1 MKFYWII
8 LILSIFVMII
18 LLNADQSCDFYKHGG
33 HHSGENREREDRE
46 NREREDRERREERE
60 LKEQEPR
67 TIFTE
72 KEIADLQGAS
82 VGGKMNC
89 TVCVPCLQPV
99 KACHSL
105 CRLCNSMCQPSA
117 CNIRPTEK
125 PNILNSI
132 TDTRLRKE
140 GPSNE

>member
-1 MKFYWII
+1 MTLVII
-8 LILSIFVMII
+8 TAV
-18 LLNADQSCDFYKHGG
+18 LLVYNTFQSFQSCDGYKHG
-33 HHSGENREREDRE
+33 HRSGEKSERDKHDEREDRE
-46 NREREDRERREERE
+46 NRELR
-60 LKEQEPR
+60 EQEPR

-72 KEIADLQGAS
+72 QEIADLKGAS

-89 TVCVPCLQPV
+89 TVCVACLQPV

-105 CRLCNSMCQPSA
+105 CRQCNSICQPSA

-140 GPSNE
+140 GPSD